1 MKLGH
6 VTLVSLF
13 LVLAACGGGEE
24 ESAEEDEND
33 ASDEMSEEQSEEV
46 DASADSDWGDLD
58 RFAGD
63 DPEEWMRAEPGT
75 YHDESDEEAIL
86 ESLEAAAENGDDE
99 EELFY
104 KMLDLTAED
113 YREYQDFFD
122 DTEIDYD
129 SAGDNPEDL
138 EVGEEGTQLNV
149 QVLFD
154 ASGSMAE
161 QLDGGTKMDL
171 AKDAVQDFV
180 SEVPEEANI
189 SLRVYGHEGS
199 NQREDMEESCTGTEE
214 VYPLSSYDEESFTDA
229 LDQFEP
235 TGYTPLG
242 ASIEASQ
249 EDLEG
254 EDGDDVENIVYVVSD
269 GEETCGGDPVQA
281 AEDLNESGVEAV
293 VNIIGFDVPSD
304 EQSALMDIADAGDG
318 DYLAANT
325 GEELREAFEEE
336 RLELIDQWFEWA
348 DESTTESHEQ
358 QVDYREMSE
367 EMEAEMTDLSKEET
381 AHLEDILDQLT
392 LGDEVDDHEIQSHIQ
407 DRGRTLRSYMR
418 EESRE
423 FRLDAVEEGRDE
435 RRDIIDEGQEQREE
449 LRNQD
454 IDD

>member
-1 MKLGH
+1 MKIGH
-6 VTLVSLF
+6 AALASLF
-13 LVLAACGGGEE
+13 LVLAACGDGDEESTEEDDNASDETPEE
-24 ESAEEDEND
+24 ESEEAD
-33 ASDEMSEEQSEEV
+33 ASV
-46 DASADSDWGDLD
+46 DSNWGDLE

-75 YHDESDEEAIL
+75 YHDEADEEAIL
-86 ESLEAAAENGDDE
+86 EPLEAAAENGADE

-122 DTEIDYD
+122 DMEIDYD

-138 EVGEEGTQLNV
+138 EVGEDGTQLNV

-161 QLDGGTKMDL
+161 QMDGGTKMDL
-171 AKDAVQDFV
+171 AKDAVEDFV

-199 NQREDMEESCTGTEE
+199 NQPEGQEESCAGTEE
-214 VYPLSSYDEESFTDA
+214 VYPLGSYDEEAFTDA

-242 ASIEASQ
+242 SSIEAAQ

-254 EDGDDVENIVYVVSD
+254 EDGEDVENIVYVVSD

-281 AEDLNESGVEAV
+281 AEDLNDSGIEAV
-293 VNIIGFDVPSD
+293 VNIIGFDVPNE
-304 EQSALMDIADAGDG
+304 EQDALMDIADAGDG
-318 DYLAANT
+318 DYLPADT

-336 RLELIDQWFEWA
+336 RLELIDAWFEWA
-348 DESTTESHEQ
+348 DESTTESTEQ
-358 QVDYREMSE
+358 QADYREISE
-367 EMEAEMTDLSKEET
+367 EMEAEMTDLSEEET
-381 AHLEDILDQLT
+381 AHLEDILEQLN
-392 LGDEVDDHEIQSHIQ
+392 LGDEVNDREIESHIQ

-418 EESRE
+418 EESRD
-423 FRLDAVEEGRDE
+423 FRLEAVEEGRDE
-435 RRDIIDEGQEQREE
+435 RRDIIEEGQEEREE
-449 LRNQD
+449 LREQD